1 MKSPGEK
8 QESMNRKG
16 RSNLTPPPSP
26 RPNIPFL
33 SCVRPGVG
41 KLKPSPPPSLS
52 PTTSLAN
59 SSPEKMLGAARV

>member
-16 RSNLTPPPSP
+16 RSNLTPPLTPPQHPIPELCAP
-26 RPNIPFL
+26 RGWKTETL
-33 SCVRPGVG
+33 
-41 KLKPSPPPSLS
+41 SPPPSLS